1 MSKRKQQTQ
10 KEAQMQIKALMQK
23 YFYVLYNFWFYAKH
37 LSSKNF
43 LFLLIGINL
52 FIYALIYF
60 LFANSIFYEIK
71 TLKTQ
76 ISTSNINFATMDF
89 ATQKNQLQNLVEA
102 KEFKQLAN
110 LDLHN
115 LKIQLQKQADFLQL
129 NFFEIEQKNTN
140 NAEFLEISASA
151 TWAKFSQFLDFLNT
165 KTPAYF
171 ISDFDISAIA
181 FFENNFKTS
190 ANAKNQLSKK
200 AQNSGKSEK
209 KLDEKQPIIFKL
221 RLDKISTKTNL
232 QTGANFEN
240 ANLSV
245 KPNQSADK
253 IYYSQNQADFDLQTD
268 LENDLENSLE
278 TGLER
283 DLETDFTLNS
293 QVNLKELGIIF
304 NGLNLAD
311 QSQAQQIQAVRTKV
325 KRLVKQNAKLNKQIF
340 ATKNWNLEN
349 PFSYRIL
356 LNLPINEQIF
366 SDNKQVQNKPV
377 EKELLISQKSI
388 QLVAIISSGNKT
400 QITIQIGDG
409 DYQGLVK
416 GEYIKNS
423 KLKLTKISKKNSWV
437 EFTNSQTQEIFRL
450 NLGTL

>member
-1 MSKRKQQTQ
+1 
-10 KEAQMQIKALMQK
+10 
-23 YFYVLYNFWFYAKH
+23 
-37 LSSKNF
+37 
-43 LFLLIGINL
+43 
-52 FIYALIYF
+52 
-60 LFANSIFYEIK
+60 
-71 TLKTQ
+71 
-76 ISTSNINFATMDF
+76 MDF
-89 ATQKNQLQNLVEA
+89 STQKNQLQNLVEA

-115 LKIQLQKQADFLQL
+115 LKMQLQKQADFLQL

-171 ISDFDISAIA
+171 ISDFDINAIA
-181 FFENNFKTS
+181 FFETNFKTS
-190 ANAKNQLSKK
+190 TNAKNQLSKK

-209 KLDEKQPIIFKL
+209 KLDETQPIIFKL

-240 ANLSV
+240 ANLSA

-278 TGLER
+278 T
-283 DLETDFTLNS
+283 DFTLNS
-293 QVNLKELGIIF
+293 QANLKELGIIF

-340 ATKNWNLEN
+340 ATKNWKLEN

-356 LNLPINEQIF
+356 LNPPKNEQIF
-366 SDNKQVQNKPV
+366 SDNKQVQNKLV